1 MKNKDGIEKRD
12 FNFFKF
18 VIRMGFVAIV
28 LEVIVGVLVGF
39 GLYI

>member
-12 FNFFKF
+12 FNFFKL
-18 VIRMGFVAIV
+18 VIRLGIVAIA